1 MNDHSATNH
10 APGIIRGVTTKPDL
24 MAKYCPEVEWSLP
37 ELLPEAVRDDAQLI
51 ADLADDI
58 IRGRSAG
65 WRLRHIAS
73 VAFLYSAD
81 LDDPD
86 RWVGDYAD
94 PAEIAEAIIFLAEKL
109 TGGTSW
115 PPPYAFLLIRGMAF
129 DALDLVEPE
138 WRDDYVCPQ
147 CTAEEAEGKADAAER
162 WAEEAEQWAEEVEMM
177 ADAGETEGVGVHGLV
192 GIHPGLENLAEKI
205 GRPTSMAS
213 IIAEHWGWADPKP
226 TLPAPLDQWGRDHL
240 DREVR
245 DGLDLDRYDDLRY
258 AVQCAAEEGRPGET
272 VEHAAEI
279 AYLAREVM
287 DGGPAEPR
295 LDRIME
301 LAVTALS
308 WLAACEK
315 REGLA

>member
-1 MNDHSATNH
+1 MNDHSATNN
-10 APGIIRGVTTKPDL
+10 APGIITE
-24 MAKYCPEVEWSLP
+24 A
-37 ELLPEAVRDDAQLI
+37 ELTDDAQLI

-58 IRGRSAG
+58 NRGRAAG
-65 WRLRHIAS
+65 WRLRHIITVAS
-73 VAFLYSAD
+73 FYSAD
-81 LDDPD
+81 HESYGLPD
-86 RWVGDYAD
+86 LADYAD
-94 PAEIAEAIIFLAEKL
+94 QIDGIAYAAGKLLGPSRNVPDIFLFSK
-109 TGGTSW
+109 
-115 PPPYAFLLIRGMAF
+115 IRTMAL

-147 CTAEEAEGKADAAER
+147 CAAEEAEGKADAAEV

-177 ADAGETEGVGVHGLV
+177 ADAGETEGVGLAGIV
-192 GIHPGLENLAEKI
+192 GIHPGLENLAAKL
-205 GRPTSMAS
+205 GRPTPDPAG
-213 IIAEHWGWADPKP
+213 IVAEHWGEPDPAAP
-226 TLPAPLDQWGRDHL
+226 LTFPNRPAFPAPLDQWGRDHL

-245 DGLDLDRYDDLRY
+245 DGHDLHRYDDLRY

-272 VEHAAEI
+272 VKHAAEI

-308 WLAACEK
+308 WLAAREK